1 MLFSSISENKMRQF
15 AKSLKKT
22 AKEQYS
28 RTLQS
33 AERAR
38 LASAHAN
45 AEQLWASFTPTP
57 SASPVIWPIQ
67 AEKKS
72 STRPNQNSTSPLSTL
87 GRRIVE
93 ARSQQSSPQTSNAEE
108 FPAEDI
114 PEFVWLYNTRF
125 CGLQRPKVSQTAYK
139 EKLEKIHCAALRAGS
154 EKYCTEYN
162 IHGTSHLRHASAVP
176 NDTINSS
183 TLGFPI
189 NAKADLQGVIRAGQS
204 ARESRAVI
212 KALKAKS
219 GDTRTK
225 TAQEPHLG
233 STRTVIVDS
242 GIARGECP
250 TVRFRAEPNTSAT
263 SMSSSL

>member
-28 RTLQS
+28 RTFLP

-57 SASPVIWPIQ
+57 SASPVIWPIR
-67 AEKKS
+67 AEKMS
-72 STRPNQNSTSPLSTL
+72 STRPNHNSTIPSST
-87 GRRIVE
+87 IVE
-93 ARSQQSSPQTSNAEE
+93 ARSQQSSPQISNAEE

-114 PEFVWLYNTRF
+114 PEFVWLYKTRF
-125 CGLQRPKVSQTAYK
+125 CGLQRPKVSQTAHT

-162 IHGTSHLRHASAVP
+162 IHGTSRLRHASAVP

-183 TLGFPI
+183 TLGFPT
-189 NAKADLQGVIRAGQS
+189 NAKVDLQGVIRAGHS

-219 GDTRTK
+219 GDTRTQ
-225 TAQEPHLG
+225 TTQEPHLG

-242 GIARGECP
+242 GITRGECP
-250 TVRFRAEPNTSAT
+250 T
-263 SMSSSL
+263 